1 VHPKISSSWILR
13 LAALVCLAC
22 AISISSACAREAA
35 GENQDGAAAP
45 GLANARTNSA
55 TERAARND
63 DSPIDR
69 SELKEKARSSAAA
82 KDFENAATSNAAS
95 SGGECF
101 RAAIGSE
108 VPEPEDLRSVDGVL
122 KVDLAFRSFVDS
134 KGEVRFCYVTSNGK
148 QSPTLR
154 VKPGDTVILNFKNEA
169 TVAPRASRTVAAN
182 GQLGAAM
189 STPGGAL
196 RGSGAATSPALTTS
210 APAGVANGP
219 TTEHGW
225 MKMDGAA
232 AAPCAT
238 GAMKATS
245 TNLHFHGLT
254 VPAECH
260 QDDVMRTLID
270 TGSAPYEYKFQ
281 IPADEPPGL
290 YWYHPH
296 IHGFT
301 KAQVLGGAS
310 AALVVEGIERA
321 IPDVAGL
328 PERIF
333 VIRDQNLANPNAAP
347 VDGAKLPPVVL
358 DADGDVMNTGTGTGK
373 PAEDLTINYVPVPYP
388 DYPPATITM
397 KPGERQLWRVL
408 NASAITYLSLQVLFG
423 AQAQAVEVVAL
434 DGVPIHPKE
443 AGLNKFILL
452 THLGIPPGGRIEFV
466 MHGPPE
472 GTKAELVTRSV
483 NTGAMGEN
491 DPNRAIANIVA
502 KVDAAEPQSNLPKN
516 PTPLPAS
523 ATTWLRDVQPVR
535 VRKLFFS
542 EVPLDPKDPNSP
554 TTFFLTVDGE
564 TPKAF
569 DPSSG
574 IPNIVTHQGDV
585 EDWILENR
593 SQELHAFHIHQVH
606 FALMEFF
613 GLPVN
618 EPFLR
623 DTVNV
628 PYWDGKSPVYPRVRL
643 RMDFRDP
650 NAVGTYPYHCH
661 LLEHEDSGMMG
672 MIRVEA
678 AGSQQSKVESRK

>member
-1 VHPKISSSWILR
+1 
-13 LAALVCLAC
+13 
-22 AISISSACAREAA
+22 
-35 GENQDGAAAP
+35 
-45 GLANARTNSA
+45 
-55 TERAARND
+55 
-63 DSPIDR
+63 
-69 SELKEKARSSAAA
+69 
-82 KDFENAATSNAAS
+82 
-95 SGGECF
+95 
-101 RAAIGSE
+101 
-108 VPEPEDLRSVDGVL
+108 
-122 KVDLAFRSFVDS
+122 
-134 KGEVRFCYVTSNGK
+134 
-148 QSPTLR
+148 
-154 VKPGDTVILNFKNEA
+154 
-169 TVAPRASRTVAAN
+169 
-182 GQLGAAM
+182 
-189 STPGGAL
+189 
-196 RGSGAATSPALTTS
+196 
-210 APAGVANGP
+210 
-219 TTEHGW
+219 
-225 MKMDGAA
+225 
-232 AAPCAT
+232 
-238 GAMKATS
+238 MKATS

-254 VPAECH
+254 VPATCH
-260 QDDVMRTLID
+260 QDDVMRTLIE

-321 IPDVAGL
+321 IPSLAGL
-328 PERIF
+328 PERVLI
-333 VIRDQNLANPNAAP
+333 IRDQNLANPDAAP
-347 VDGAKLPPVVL
+347 ADDAKLPPVKL

-373 PAEDLTINYVPVPYP
+373 PAEDLTLNYVPVPYP
-388 DYPPATITM
+388 NYPPAKITI

-408 NASAITYLSLQVLFG
+408 NASAITYLSLQLLYDGV
-423 AQAQAVEVVAL
+423 AQAVDVVAL
-434 DGVPIHPKE
+434 DGVPIHNKDLPQSHSIR
-443 AGLNKFILL
+443 LN
-452 THLGIPPGGRIEFV
+452 HLGVPPGGRIEFV
-466 MHGPPE
+466 VEGPAT
-472 GTKAELVTRSV
+472 GSKASLVTRGV

-491 DPNRAIANIVA
+491 DPTRAIADIVA
-502 KVDAAEPQSNLPKN
+502 KADAPEPQSSLPKN
-516 PTPLPAS
+516 PTPLPEPSTA
-523 ATTWLRDVQPVR
+523 WLRDVKPVR

-542 EVPLDPKDPNSP
+542 ETPLDPKDPNSP
-554 TTFFLTVDGE
+554 TTFYLTIDGE

-628 PYWDGKSPVYPRVRL
+628 PYWDGKNPVYPRVRL

-672 MIRVEA
+672 LIRVE
-678 AGSQQSKVESRK
+678 GSQQSSVESRK

>member
-1 VHPKISSSWILR
+1 
-13 LAALVCLAC
+13 VCAAC
-22 AISISSACAREAA
+22 ALSIFSASAEAQTASSGLD
-35 GENQDGAAAP
+35 GEGNAP
-45 GLANARTNSA
+45 TANAKS
-55 TERAARND
+55 
-63 DSPIDR
+63 
-69 SELKEKARSSAAA
+69 SSAASSEA
-82 KDFENAATSNAAS
+82 STKTTDAAATKNAGNGD
-95 SGGECF
+95 GGCF
-101 RAAIGSE
+101 RAPIGSE
-108 VPEPEDLRSVDGVL
+108 VPEPEDLRSVDGTL

-134 KGEVRFCYVTSNGK
+134 KGEVRYCYVTLNGK

-169 TVAPRASRTVAAN
+169 TAAPPQTRTVMAA
-182 GQLGAAM
+182 QQA
-189 STPGGAL
+189 
-196 RGSGAATSPALTTS
+196 
-210 APAGVANGP
+210 
-219 TTEHGW
+219 
-225 MKMDGAA
+225 GAA
-232 AAPCAT
+232 AASSGPAGASAHAAMPMNSGNTPEAPCAS

-254 VPAECH
+254 VPAKCH
-260 QDDVMRTLID
+260 QDDVMRTMIE

-310 AALVVEGIERA
+310 AALIVEGIERA
-321 IPDVAGL
+321 IPDLAGL
-328 PERIF
+328 PERVLI
-333 VIRDQNLANPNAAP
+333 IRDQNLANPDAVP

-373 PAEDLTINYVPVPYP
+373 PALDLTLNYVPVPYP
-388 DYPPATITM
+388 NYPPATITM

-408 NASAITYLSLQVLFG
+408 NASAITYLSLQMLFG
-423 AQAQAVEVVAL
+423 PQAQAVEVVAL
-434 DGVPIHPKE
+434 DGVPIHPKS
-443 AGLNKFILL
+443 AGLNQYILL
-452 THLGIPPGGRIEFV
+452 THLGIPPGGRLEFV
-466 MHGPPE
+466 MKGPPE
-472 GTKAELVTRSV
+472 GTKASLVTRSV

-491 DPNRAIANIVA
+491 DPNRALANIVA
-502 KVDAAEPQSNLPKN
+502 KADAPEPQSSLTKN

-523 ATTWLRDVQPVR
+523 TTTWLRDVTPVR

-542 EVPLDPKDPNSP
+542 ETPLDPRDPNSP
-554 TTFFLTVDGE
+554 TTFYLTVDGE
-564 TPKAF
+564 TPKPF
-569 DPSSG
+569 DPTSG

-613 GLPVN
+613 GLAVN

-628 PYWDGKSPVYPRVRL
+628 PYWDGKKPVFPRVRL

-678 AGSQQSKVESRK
+678 AK

>member
-1 VHPKISSSWILR
+1 MTSLRQSYKGVDGWSGGSCGIHLGVTIGRDSGVVLRVAAGFLDGLGTIYDVQLKISSSWSLR
-13 LAALVCLAC
+13 LVALVCLAC
-22 AISISSACAREAA
+22 AISIPSVTAQTNGEGGDATSKNAA
-35 GENQDGAAAP
+35 GAVRGDG
-45 GLANARTNSA
+45 R
-55 TERAARND
+55 
-63 DSPIDR
+63 
-69 SELKEKARSSAAA
+69 
-82 KDFENAATSNAAS
+82 
-95 SGGECF
+95 CF
-101 RAAIGSE
+101 RAAVGSE
-108 VPEPEDLRSVDGVL
+108 VPEPQDLRSVDGIL

-134 KGEVRFCYVTSNGK
+134 KGEVRYCYVTRNGN

-169 TVAPRASRTVAAN
+169 TAAPRQTRTAMAAA
-182 GQLGAAM
+182 QQA
-189 STPGGAL
+189 
-196 RGSGAATSPALTTS
+196 
-210 APAGVANGP
+210 
-219 TTEHGW
+219 
-225 MKMDGAA
+225 GAA
-232 AAPCAT
+232 ARDASAHTAMQMNSGSTPALPCAT
-238 GAMKATS
+238 GSMKATS

-254 VPAECH
+254 VPATCH

-270 TGSAPYEYKFQ
+270 TGSAPFEYKFQ

-310 AALVVEGIERA
+310 AALIVEGIERA
-321 IPDVAGL
+321 IPDLAGL
-328 PERIF
+328 PERVF
-333 VIRDQNLANPNAAP
+333 VIRDQNLANPDAAP
-347 VDGAKLPPVVL
+347 VDSAKLPPVVL

-388 DYPPATITM
+388 NYPPATITM

-423 AQAQAVEVVAL
+423 PQAQAVEVVAL
-434 DGVPIHPKE
+434 DGVPIHPKN
-443 AGLNKFILL
+443 AALNKYILL

-466 MHGPPE
+466 MKGPPE

-483 NTGAMGEN
+483 NTGAVGEN
-491 DPNRAIANIVA
+491 DPNRAIAKIVA
-502 KVDAAEPQSNLPKN
+502 KGDAAEPQSSLPKN
-516 PTPLPAS
+516 PMPLPPPS
-523 ATTWLRDVQPVR
+523 KTWLRDVQPVR

-542 EVPLDPKDPNSP
+542 ETPLDPKDPNSP

-564 TPKAF
+564 TPKPF

-628 PYWDGKSPVYPRVRL
+628 PYWDGKNPVYPRVRL

-672 MIRVEA
+672 LIRVEERR
-678 AGSQQSKVESRK
+678 QQSTVESRK

>member
-1 VHPKISSSWILR
+1 MDVTKRRDSGRVLRVAADVLYGWDLYDVQLKNGTSWSLR
-13 LAALVCLAC
+13 LVALVCLAC
-22 AISISSACAREAA
+22 PLSVSSTDA
-35 GENQDGAAAP
+35 QD
-45 GLANARTNSA
+45 ARTEASA
-55 TERAARND
+55 GTSQSAGVHSVGQGRSGQNAAVVAGNG
-63 DSPIDR
+63 
-69 SELKEKARSSAAA
+69 SEAKSAAA
-82 KDFENAATSNAAS
+82 AQKAATRNAVE
-95 SGGECF
+95 GDEGCF
-101 RAAIGSE
+101 REAVGSE

-122 KVDLAFRSFVDS
+122 KVGLSFRSFVDS
-134 KGEVRFCYVTSNGK
+134 KGEVRYCYVTLNGK

-169 TVAPRASRTVAAN
+169 TATLPQTRTARAAQQA
-182 GQLGAAM
+182 GAAAGAGASAHTAM
-189 STPGGAL
+189 QTNSGSTP
-196 RGSGAATSPALTTS
+196 
-210 APAGVANGP
+210 
-219 TTEHGW
+219 
-225 MKMDGAA
+225 

-238 GAMKATS
+238 GKMKATS

-254 VPAECH
+254 VPATCH
-260 QDDVMRTLID
+260 QDDVMHTMIE

-321 IPDVAGL
+321 VPDLAGL
-328 PERIF
+328 PERVF
-333 VIRDQNLANPNAAP
+333 VIRDQNLANPDAP
-347 VDGAKLPPVVL
+347 PMDGAKMPPVVL

-373 PAEDLTINYVPVPYP
+373 PAEDLTINYVPVPFP
-388 DYPPATITM
+388 NYPPATITM
-397 KPGERQLWRVL
+397 KPGEHQLWRVL

-423 AQAQAVEVVAL
+423 EQVQAVEAVAL
-434 DGVPIHPKE
+434 DGVPIHPKS
-443 AGLNKFILL
+443 AALNKYILL

-502 KVDAAEPQSNLPKN
+502 KADAPEPQSSLAKN

-523 ATTWLRDVQPVR
+523 STAWLRDVQPVR

-542 EVPLDPKDPNSP
+542 ETPLDPKDPNSP
-554 TTFFLTVDGE
+554 TTFYLTVDGE

-569 DPSSG
+569 DPSSD
-574 IPNIVTHQGDV
+574 IPNIVANQGDV

-593 SQELHAFHIHQVH
+593 TQELHAFHIHQVH

-628 PYWDGKSPVYPRVRL
+628 PYWDGKNPVYPRVRL

-672 MIRVEA
+672 LIRVEA

>member
-1 VHPKISSSWILR
+1 MCVSF
-13 LAALVCLAC
+13 ADAQTV
-22 AISISSACAREAA
+22 A
-35 GENQDGAAAP
+35 GKN
-45 GLANARTNSA
+45 R
-55 TERAARND
+55 
-63 DSPIDR
+63 DS
-69 SELKEKARSSAAA
+69 SSAATT
-82 KDFENAATSNAAS
+82 ATSGD
-95 SGGECF
+95 GGCF
-101 RAAIGSE
+101 RAAVGSE

-134 KGEVRFCYVTSNGK
+134 KGEVRFCYVTPNGK

-169 TVAPRASRTVAAN
+169 TATLPQTKTARAAQQA
-182 GQLGAAM
+182 GADASAHSAM
-189 STPGGAL
+189 QMNS
-196 RGSGAATSPALTTS
+196 AT
-210 APAGVANGP
+210 
-219 TTEHGW
+219 
-225 MKMDGAA
+225 AA
-232 AAPCAT
+232 AAPCAS
-238 GAMKATS
+238 APMKATS

-254 VPAECH
+254 VPAACH
-260 QDDVMRTLID
+260 QDDVMRTMIE

-281 IPADEPPGL
+281 IPAGEPPGL

-321 IPDVAGL
+321 IPNLAGL
-328 PERIF
+328 PERILI
-333 VIRDQNLANPNAAP
+333 VRDQNLANPDATPA
-347 VDGAKLPPVVL
+347 DDAKLPPVKL

-373 PAEDLTINYVPVPYP
+373 PAEDLTLNYVPVPYP
-388 DYPPATITM
+388 NYPPAKITM

-408 NASAITYLSLQVLFG
+408 NASAITYLSLQLLYDGV
-423 AQAQAVEVVAL
+423 AQAVDVVAL
-434 DGVPIHPKE
+434 DGIPIHNKDLPQSHSIR
-443 AGLNKFILL
+443 LN
-452 THLGIPPGGRIEFV
+452 HLGVPPGGRIEFV
-466 MHGPPE
+466 LGGPAA
-472 GTKAELVTRSV
+472 GSKASLVTRGV

-491 DPNRAIANIVA
+491 DPTRAIADIVA
-502 KVDAAEPQSNLPKN
+502 KVDAPEPQSSLARN
-516 PTPLPAS
+516 PTPLPES
-523 ATTWLRDVQPVR
+523 STTWLRDVKPVR

-542 EVPLDPKDPNSP
+542 ETPLDPKDPNSP
-554 TTFFLTVDGE
+554 TTFYLTVDGE
-564 TPKAF
+564 TPKPF

-593 SQELHAFHIHQVH
+593 SQELHAFHIHQIH

-628 PYWDGKSPVYPRVRL
+628 PYWDGKNPVYPRVRL
-643 RMDFRDP
+643 RMDFRDL

-672 MIRVEA
+672 LIRVE
-678 AGSQQSKVESRK
+678 GSQQSAVESRK

>member
-1 VHPKISSSWILR
+1 MSV
-13 LAALVCLAC
+13 
-22 AISISSACAREAA
+22 SSADAQTA
-35 GENQDGAAAP
+35 
-45 GLANARTNSA
+45 
-55 TERAARND
+55 
-63 DSPIDR
+63 
-69 SELKEKARSSAAA
+69 
-82 KDFENAATSNAAS
+82 NAATKKVS
-95 SGGECF
+95 SDDGCF
-101 RAAIGSE
+101 RAAVGSE
-108 VPEPEDLRSVDGVL
+108 VPEPEDLRSVDGFL

-134 KGEVRFCYVTSNGK
+134 KGEVRFCYVTPNGK

-169 TVAPRASRTVAAN
+169 TATLAQTRTVKAA
-182 GQLGAAM
+182 QVAGANAAL
-189 STPGGAL
+189 PAAGGA
-196 RGSGAATSPALTTS
+196 SAHSAMQMNSVNTPA
-210 APAGVANGP
+210 V
-219 TTEHGW
+219 
-225 MKMDGAA
+225 
-232 AAPCAT
+232 PCAT

-254 VPAECH
+254 VPAVCH
-260 QDDVMRTLID
+260 QDDVMHTMIE

-281 IPADEPPGL
+281 IPTDEPPGL

-321 IPDVAGL
+321 IPNLAGL
-328 PERIF
+328 PERVLI
-333 VIRDQNLANPNAAP
+333 VRDQNLTNPDAAP
-347 VDGAKLPPVVL
+347 ADDSKLPPVRL

-373 PAEDLTINYVPVPYP
+373 PAEDLTLNYVPVPYP
-388 DYPPATITM
+388 NYPPAKITM

-408 NASAITYLSLQVLFG
+408 NASAITYLSLQLLYDDV
-423 AQAQAVEVVAL
+423 AQAVDVVAL
-434 DGVPIHPKE
+434 DGVPIHNKDLPQSHSIR
-443 AGLNKFILL
+443 LN
-452 THLGIPPGGRIEFV
+452 HLGVPPGGRIEFV
-466 MHGPPE
+466 VNGPAA
-472 GTKAELVTRSV
+472 GSKASLVTRSV

-491 DPNRAIANIVA
+491 DPTRALADIVTKA
-502 KVDAAEPQSNLPKN
+502 DAPEQQSRLAKN
-516 PTPLPAS
+516 PTPLPEPS
-523 ATTWLRDVQPVR
+523 TTWLRDVAPVR

-542 EVPLDPKDPNSP
+542 ETPLDPKDPNSP
-554 TTFFLTVDGE
+554 TTFYLTVDGE

-628 PYWDGKSPVYPRVRL
+628 PYWDGKNPVFPRVRL

-672 MIRVEA
+672 LIRVEA
-678 AGSQQSKVESRK
+678 K